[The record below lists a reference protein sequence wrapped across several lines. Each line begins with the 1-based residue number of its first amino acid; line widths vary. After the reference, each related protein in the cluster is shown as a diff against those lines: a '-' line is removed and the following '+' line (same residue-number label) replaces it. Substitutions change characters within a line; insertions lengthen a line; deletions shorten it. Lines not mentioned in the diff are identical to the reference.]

1 MFRAKRAGRLSPRAK
16 LVPLVV
22 FLFLITATAPAG
34 FAQEA
39 RDDGAVVR
47 PAVPPPPVPAPDPAA
62 YSFTA
67 YVDPVDGV
75 SSVDIVLR
83 ALASNQELAAV
94 RLDVD
99 RARARLRQSGLRPN
113 PTIDF
118 EQTTGRFSGSPGER
132 ETSLGFALPLEVLG
146 QRGRRIR
153 LAEAELAAVEANVA
167 DRERR
172 LRADVLAMYAD
183 ALAALRELETTERV
197 VELDTAT
204 ARIVAARVTEGE
216 AAPLEQRLFDVEIA
230 RLRSRRAIVEGRLM
244 TAIIR
249 LKSVA
254 GIDSGEPLK
263 FRENLSM
270 PAFAAPPTTLEE
282 AVERALRN
290 RPDLRLAR
298 LNERVAEAG
307 LDLARAQG
315 RPEVTAFG
323 RFSVERSVFDDTPV
337 GSISDRDKTL
347 SFGVSIGLPVFNRN
361 QGAVGEGES
370 AVLQARRRREFAEAA
385 VRSDVTA
392 AFMRYQAA
400 KRALAIYEQDIL
412 TQSNANVRNLNEAY
426 RLGVSSITEVLVEQ
440 RRLVDAQR
448 EFTETLAEAY
458 RALAD
463 LEAAIGQP
471 DPVPTTDEKG
481 PRP

>member
-1 MFRAKRAGRLSPRAK
+1 MLPRAAALPLAVL
-16 LVPLVV
+16 LVA
-22 FLFLITATAPAG
+22 ATAASG
-34 FAQEA
+34 VAQDT
-39 RDDGAVVR
+39 RDDGAIVR
-47 PAVPPPPVPAPDPAA
+47 TKDAFGPPPAPEPAVH
-62 YSFTA
+62 SFTA
-67 YVDPVDGV
+67 YADPVQGV
-75 SSVDIVLR
+75 SSVDVVRR
-83 ALASNQELAAV
+83 ALASNLELAAV
-94 RLDVD
+94 RLEVE
-99 RARARLRQSGLRPN
+99 RARARVRQAGLRPN
-113 PTIDF
+113 PTVDV
-118 EQTTGRFSGSPGER
+118 EHTTGSLTGSPGER
-132 ETSLGFALPLEVLG
+132 ATSVGLAIPLDVAG
-146 QRGRRIR
+146 QRGRRIT
-153 LAEAELAAVEANVA
+153 LAEAELAAVEADVA

-172 LRADVLAMYAD
+172 LRAEVLAAYAD
-183 ALAALRELETTERV
+183 ALAALRELETTERF

-216 AAPLEQRLFDVEIA
+216 AAPLEQRLLDVEIA

-249 LKSVA
+249 LKTMA
-254 GIDSGEPLK
+254 GFDPGEPLK
-263 FRENLSM
+263 FREDLSA
-270 PAFAAPPTTLEE
+270 PAFAAPPAALDE
-282 AVERALRN
+282 AVERALRT
-290 RPDLRLAR
+290 RPDLRFAR

-337 GSISDRDKTL
+337 GPISDRDKTL

-361 QGAVGEGES
+361 QGAVAEGES
-370 AVLQARRRREFAEAA
+370 TVLQARRRREFAEAA
-385 VRSDVTA
+385 VRADVTA
-392 AFMRYQAA
+392 AFTRYQAA

-412 TQSNANVRNLNEAY
+412 ARSNANVRNLNEAY
-426 RLGVSSITEVLVEQ
+426 RLGAYSITEVLVEQ

-471 DPVPTTDEKG
+471 DPASTTEDRGSK
-481 PRP
+481 P